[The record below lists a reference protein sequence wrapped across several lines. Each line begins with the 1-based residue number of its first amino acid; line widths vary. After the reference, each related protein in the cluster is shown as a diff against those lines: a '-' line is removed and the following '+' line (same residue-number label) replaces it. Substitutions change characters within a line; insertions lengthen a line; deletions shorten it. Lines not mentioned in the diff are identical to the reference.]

1 MDPKLVARLERVR
14 LLSEQDLAALP
25 DRTPSPVPSMDDVP
39 APGGGVALVPEAT
52 ESSGDAPSSSSDASK
67 PSPSPDAIV
76 VTEEASEPAP
86 PTNGQNENAERR
98 FVWVQGTE
106 SSYNLGSKPQLSA
119 LPAHSLPPALLQRSG
134 LAAPHEK
141 FTPILALSKY
151 PYRFCN
157 KDCMQDIASAFFDQG
172 KFWAREWDL

>member
-1 MDPKLVARLERVR
+1 MDPKLVARLKRVR

-25 DRTPSPVPSMDDVP
+25 DRAPSPVPSMDDLP

-52 ESSGDAPSSSSDASK
+52 ESSGDVPSCSGDASK

-76 VTEEASEPAP
+76 VTEEAPEPAP
-86 PTNGQNENAERR
+86 STNGPKENAERR

-119 LPAHSLPPALLQRSG
+119 LPAHPRPPALFERSE
-134 LAAPHEK
+134 LAAPHDK
-141 FTPILALSKY
+141 FTPVVALSRY
-151 PYRFCN
+151 PYKFCN